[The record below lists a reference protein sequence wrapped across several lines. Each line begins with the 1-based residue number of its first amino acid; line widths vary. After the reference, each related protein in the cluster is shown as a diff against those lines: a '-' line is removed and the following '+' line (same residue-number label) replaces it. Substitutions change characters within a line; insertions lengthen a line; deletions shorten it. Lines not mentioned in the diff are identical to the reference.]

1 VLDLRASRG
10 DVKLLRHGAPHRGV
24 RLNSVDLAVAAL
36 AVLLMG
42 CAPTTESDSAMPDS
56 ASAMP
61 AAFESGAP
69 YAPPIEPAEFTTA
82 VDNPFFPLAPGA
94 RWMLNGSGEADGEVD
109 TIEVLAETR
118 TVMGVEC
125 VVVHDVVALDGEPVE
140 VTDDWYAQD
149 TAGNV
154 WYFGEET
161 AEYEGG
167 EVVSTAGSWEAG
179 VDGAQPGIIMP
190 ADPQIGVTYRQ
201 EYYAGEAEDLAQAVA
216 RGERA
221 ETPGSVFDDVLVT
234 EDWTPLEPD
243 VRERKFYARDI
254 GLVMERQVAGGD
266 AVFELAQFTAP

>member
-1 VLDLRASRG
+1 
-10 DVKLLRHGAPHRGV
+10 VKPLGREVPPSGV
-24 RLNSVDLAVAAL
+24 RLNSADLAVAAL

-42 CAPTTESDSAMPDS
+42 CAPALDSSS
-56 ASAMP
+56 ATPASVSAMP

-69 YAPPIEPAEFTTA
+69 YAPPIEPAEFTIT
-82 VDNPFFPLAPGA
+82 VDSPFFPLAPGA
-94 RWMLNGSGEADGEVD
+94 RWVLNGSGEAEGEVD
-109 TIEVLAETR
+109 TIEVLAGTR

-125 VVVHDVVALDGEPVE
+125 VVVHDVVLLDGEPVE

-149 TAGNV
+149 GAGNV

-221 ETPGSVFDDVLVT
+221 ETPGGVFDDVLVT

-243 VRERKFYARDI
+243 VRERKFYARDV
-254 GLVMERQVAGGD
+254 GLVMERQVAGGN
-266 AVFELAQFTAP
+266 AVFELAEFTAP